1 MALTFGKHDVY
12 HRRMSEL
19 IHPLKAY
26 RERHGMTQ
34 FEAARHFGISRV
46 MVNRIEVGKSKPSLK
61 LCDEK
66 FAPRSGGELT
76 RYVLRPDIF
85 ERPAIAPT
93 ALAVVP
99 TGT

>member
-1 MALTFGKHDVY
+1 MY
-12 HRRMSEL
+12 RMTDL

-26 RERHGMTQ
+26 RERHALTQ
-34 FEAARHFGISRV
+34 EAAAKLFGISRV
-46 MVNRIEVGKSKPSLK
+46 MINRVETGKSKPSLK

-85 ERPAIAPT
+85 QRPAVAQP
-93 ALAVVP
+93 AVA
-99 TGT
+99 GAIG